1 MALSPQEIS
10 DRLEIQEMMV
20 RYARAIDTQDYALL
34 DTCFVSDAHVDY
46 TQSGGTKGAYPE
58 VREWLEKALAPFATM
73 MHMVGNIT
81 IEFDRDGD
89 KANSRTYVINPMG
102 FPKPDG
108 SLHMFTV
115 GAHYVDKLVRTDA
128 GWRIAE
134 RIEEAVFMEGT
145 PPEALQI
152 PS

>member
-1 MALSPQEIS
+1 MALALQEIS
-10 DRLEIQEMMV
+10 DRLEIQELMI

-34 DTCFVSDAHVDY
+34 DTCFLPDAHVDY
-46 TQSGGTKGAYPE
+46 TASGGTKGVYPE
-58 VREWLEKALAPFATM
+58 VRAWLEKALAPFATM
-73 MHMVGNIT
+73 MHMIGNT
-81 IEFDRDGD
+81 TLELDGD

-108 SLHMFTV
+108 SVHMFTV
-115 GAHYVDKLVRTDA
+115 GAHYVDKLVRTGD

-134 RIEEAVFMEGT
+134 RIEEAVYMDGT
-145 PPEALQI
+145 LPEALQI